1 MEILQ
6 YYTITIILLL
16 NNYIPKMRYVYA
28 HHNVSYKAACSSF
41 CVSWMYDKD
50 LFWTFFVFKTLWST

>member
-6 YYTITIILLL
+6 YYTITITIIPLL

-28 HHNVSYKAACSSF
+28 HHNLSYKATFSSF
-41 CVSWMYDKD
+41 
-50 LFWTFFVFKTLWST
+50 